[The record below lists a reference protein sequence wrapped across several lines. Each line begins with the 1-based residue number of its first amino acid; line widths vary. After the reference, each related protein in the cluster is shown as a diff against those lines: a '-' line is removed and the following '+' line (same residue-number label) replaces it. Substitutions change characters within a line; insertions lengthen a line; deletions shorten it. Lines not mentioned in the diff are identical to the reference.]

1 MANEIE
7 KKAMGY
13 RFFPGNKWSWAAIQ
27 QTYKDFFSQG
37 MRFWTQQSFDI
48 PIETTVPVLLVIIA
62 IESIVQGLLN
72 ARYDFLSRFWG
83 QLGGLAGQG
92 IFIGFVVLM
101 KEWLEARGSFREYLA
116 FDTYARFILLPV
128 ALLSGVSTQ
137 LGLLLNFLGTL
148 WILYAFYRTFHVVL
162 TRFLILV
169 GIVWGIAGL
178 AFLAAFIT
186 GLKMFG

>member
-1 MANEIE
+1 MSNEIE
-7 KKAMGY
+7 KRVMGY
-13 RFFPGNKWSWAAIQ
+13 RFFPGNKWSWAAIRE
-27 QTYKDFFSQG
+27 TYKAFFSQG
-37 MRFWTQQSFDI
+37 ISFWTQQSYDI
-48 PIETTVPVLLVIIA
+48 PMETTVPVLLGIMAVA
-62 IESIVQGLLN
+62 SIVQGLLN

-83 QLGGLAGQG
+83 QLGGLVAQG
-92 IFIGFVVLM
+92 VLIGFVLLM

-128 ALLSGVSTQ
+128 ALLSGLSTQ
-137 LGLLLNFLGTL
+137 LGLLLNFLGAL

>member
-1 MANEIE
+1 
-7 KKAMGY
+7 
-13 RFFPGNKWSWAAIQ
+13 
-27 QTYKDFFSQG
+27 
-37 MRFWTQQSFDI
+37 
-48 PIETTVPVLLVIIA
+48 
-62 IESIVQGLLN
+62 
-72 ARYDFLSRFWG
+72 
-83 QLGGLAGQG
+83 
-92 IFIGFVVLM
+92 M
-101 KEWLEARGSFREYLA
+101 KEWLEARGSLREYLA

-128 ALLSGVSTQ
+128 ALLSGLSTQ
-137 LGLLLNFLGTL
+137 LGLLLNFLGVL

>member
-7 KKAMGY
+7 KRVVGY
-13 RFFPGNKWSWAAIQ
+13 RFFPGNKWSWAAIR

-37 MRFWTQQSFDI
+37 ISFWTQQSFDI
-48 PIETTVPVLLVIIA
+48 PLETTVPVLLAIIA
-62 IESIVQGLLN
+62 VESIVQGLLN
-72 ARYDFLSRFWG
+72 ARYDFLSRFTA
-83 QLGGLAGQG
+83 QLGGLAGQA
-92 IFIGFVVLM
+92 ISLGFVVLM

-116 FDTYARFILLPV
+116 FDTCARFILLPI
-128 ALLSGVSTQ
+128 ALFSGLSTQ
-137 LGLLLNFLGTL
+137 LGLLLNFLGAL